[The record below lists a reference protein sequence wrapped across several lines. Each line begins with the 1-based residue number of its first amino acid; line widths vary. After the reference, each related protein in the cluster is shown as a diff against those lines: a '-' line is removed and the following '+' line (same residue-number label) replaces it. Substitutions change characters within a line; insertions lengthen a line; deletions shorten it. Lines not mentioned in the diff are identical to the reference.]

1 MRRSV
6 VAAIAGILL
15 LALFGITAFES
26 VVRRAENYSYYP
38 EFSSLNNEELGLKAY
53 YETLTRLGIAVSRNY
68 RPFLKLEGQRTTV
81 IYAGPNLGDFR
92 FRPEKGLEQ
101 FERVAQGGAR
111 VLVLFQTKE
120 TRYEKVPPPQPDVK
134 NPSEKGSAKPQ
145 AEPKPRLDTMLK
157 RWGVEEQETD
167 VPLATRKPKT
177 LKLIPSVVRRD
188 VLWHFAKWDPRW
200 KSVLTSP
207 DGNPLLLERTFGEG
221 SIGLLAAV
229 EPFTNQQLLTKPD
242 ASLLAVTMT
251 GRHPLIF
258 DEAHLGV
265 AETDTVAGLARQH
278 NLEWI
283 LLGFLALAVLYIWRN
298 AVSFIP
304 PLQPIAEAGIK
315 GRDAHAALTSL
326 LAQSVTR
333 DKLLREIS
341 AEWKHSE
348 RYAPGAAHLSD
359 AELELLAGT
368 SQSAGIQAYLSLA
381 TKRSV
386 AADRAGAINAVR
398 TETRITGESTLVP

>member
-1 MRRSV
+1 V
-6 VAAIAGILL
+6 VATIAAVFL
-15 LALFGITAFES
+15 LAVFGIAAFES

-38 EFSSLNNEELGLKAY
+38 EFSSLNNEQTGLKAY
-53 YETLTRLGIAVSRNY
+53 YETLLRLGIPVSRNY
-68 RPFLKLEGQRTTV
+68 RPFLKMSGQRATV

-92 FRPEKGLEQ
+92 FRPEKDLEQ
-101 FERVAQGGAR
+101 VERVAQSGAR
-111 VLVLFQTKE
+111 VLILFQTKE
-120 TRYEKVPPPQPDVK
+120 TRYENVPPPKSDLK
-134 NPSEKGSAKPQ
+134 KPSEKGSAKPKAQ
-145 AEPKPRLDTMLK
+145 PKPRVDTMLT

-167 VPLATRKPKT
+167 VPIATAKPNT
-177 LKLIPSVVRRD
+177 LILIPSIIRRD
-188 VLWHFAKWDPRW
+188 VRWHFAKWDPRW
-200 KSVLTSP
+200 KPVMTGP
-207 DGNPLLLERTFGEG
+207 DGNPLLLERTFGGG
-221 SIGLLAAV
+221 SIGLLAGV

-242 ASLLAVTMT
+242 ASLLAVTMA

-283 LLGFLALAVLYIWRN
+283 LLGFLALAALYIWRN

-304 PLQPIAEAGIK
+304 PLQPAAEEGIK

-333 DKLLREIS
+333 DKLLTEIS

-348 RYAPGAAHLSD
+348 RYAPAAAHLSD
-359 AELELLAGT
+359 ADLEQLAFASESNAT
-368 SQSAGIQAYLSLA
+368 EAYLALA
-381 TKRSV
+381 TKRSM
-386 AADRAGAINAVR
+386 ALDRAGTINALR
-398 TETRITGESTLVP
+398 TETRTTGETTLVP